1 MTLRVYTCCAQ
12 VKELLHPY
20 GMLKAFNLVMDKHT
34 GNSKVRGVVCHIS
47 VGCIHVGHGCCGS
60 QHFLAFVSVRM

>member
-1 MTLRVYTCCAQ
+1 MCICCAQ

-34 GNSKVRGVVCHIS
+34 GNSKVRGVVDNVS
-47 VGCIHVGHGCCGS
+47 MGCVHGMHHGCTAGDGRGCC
-60 QHFLAFVSVRM
+60 R

>member
-1 MTLRVYTCCAQ
+1 MCSAQ

-34 GNSKVRGVVCHIS
+34 GNSKVRGVVCYVSAGMILD
-47 VGCIHVGHGCCGS
+47 GHGCWVFTVSLTHRVGAYAR
-60 QHFLAFVSVRM
+60 LA